1 MELKEKIASLKG
13 KIFLKTNKSPILLFF
28 RILFATLF
36 VDSIVI
42 LSFSFVDFVNIEKS
56 WFFNMYSFE
65 ENIFIFALIL
75 HLFFFI
81 YLFVYWFVDFY
92 TIKDWKVTHENGI
105 FFKKRDVY
113 IIKEINTIE
122 LYQSFLGR
130 FFDYWDIRLFYNEKE
145 FTLKNVPHPE
155 EFIDF
160 IELFKIE
167 E

>member
-1 MELKEKIASLKG
+1 MDIREKISKLKS
-13 KIFLKTNKSPILLFF
+13 KIYLKTNKSPILLFF
-28 RILFATLF
+28 RILFATLL
-36 VDSIVI
+36 VDTVVI
-42 LSFSFVDFVNIEKS
+42 LAFSFVDFVNIEET
-56 WFFNMYSFE
+56 WFFNMYTFE

-92 TIKDWKVTHENGI
+92 SIKWGKVMHENGI
-105 FFKKRDVY
+105 FFKKRDTY
-113 IIKEINTIE
+113 IIEEINTIE
-122 LYQSFLGR
+122 LYQSFLWR

-145 FTLKNVPHPE
+145 FTLKNVPHPG